1 MTVTVYVPAAVTK
14 AIVLVIALHILLG
27 ILSPSTLAVML
38 ARYSAVIQLLIDYL
52 PEPLRSFIMRLL
64 GF

>member
-1 MTVTVYVPAAVTK
+1 VTVYVPATVTK

-38 ARYSAVIQLLIDYL
+38 AKYSAVIQLLIDYL